1 MKMSNDRFGD
11 CDLTYYIENKDAGS
25 NEIYEV
31 LESYPENVYTSLDK
45 TAAKSKNTPP
55 PNEEPGPN
63 IYYYADST
71 RNNKKLNSPT
81 TKMGMICAI
90 KLVVVF
96 IAVAAFFAT
105 SLAVVLAFVEIYRLP
120 SEVAI
125 LKSTPKQTL
134 SIQALESTI
143 GEQLS
148 DIRNEL
154 NNTELNV
161 GISFENISNRLSSQ
175 QSAIDQLSST
185 VNNIL
190 IAQVFATGHHFSSC
204 SAIQQLL
211 PFSSSDYYKILSS
224 NGSAI
229 TAFCDMTRSCGDI
242 TGGWMRVAELN
253 MRDTTTQCPDSH
265 ELMTY
270 PLRTCTTVNS
280 NTATCSSDMFSVDGV
295 QYSKVCGRIRVYQ
308 VGTPVLFIAV

>member
-11 CDLTYYIENKDAGS
+11 CDLTYYIGNKDAGS

-63 IYYYADST
+63 IYYYVDST

-90 KLVVVF
+90 KLVVVL

-120 SEVAI
+120 SEVVI

-161 GISFENISNRLSSQ
+161 GISFEIFLTAYLVSRVPLISLVPRL
-175 QSAIDQLSST
+175 
-185 VNNIL
+185 
-190 IAQVFATGHHFSSC
+190 
-204 SAIQQLL
+204 
-211 PFSSSDYYKILSS
+211 
-224 NGSAI
+224 
-229 TAFCDMTRSCGDI
+229 
-242 TGGWMRVAELN
+242 
-253 MRDTTTQCPDSH
+253 TT
-265 ELMTY
+265 
-270 PLRTCTTVNS
+270 
-280 NTATCSSDMFSVDGV
+280 F
-295 QYSKVCGRIRVYQ
+295 
-308 VGTPVLFIAV
+308 